1 MEIRKL
7 ITAMT
12 VGAGTIVF
20 LTKAQADA
28 RSHLIV
34 KVKGKAVGK
43 GDEKREPFK
52 ALQLLNFKAKE
63 ELGIDGKLDRHQER
77 AFGLSPEKAAPS
89 TAANA
94 DDLEALEKAK
104 AEADKAKAEAE
115 KAKAE
120 ADEAKAEAEK
130 AKTEA
135 EEALDKLEAAKAG
148 NGDNSAQTGGQ
159 KPENEADAKKGG
171 ASNETQNQTS

>member
-7 ITAMT
+7 ITAIT
-12 VGAGTIVF
+12 VGAGTVVL

-34 KVKGKAVGK
+34 KAKGKAVGK
-43 GDEKREPFK
+43 GAEKREPYK

-63 ELGIDGKLDRHQER
+63 ELGIEGKLDRHQER
-77 AFGLSPEKAAPS
+77 ACGLAPDSLSDAAS
-89 TAANA
+89 A

-104 AEADKAKAEAE
+104 AEAEKAKADADKAKAEADAAKAE
-115 KAKAE
+115 AQKAKAE
-120 ADEAKAEAEK
+120 ADEALA
-130 AKTEA
+130 T
-135 EEALDKLEAAKAG
+135 LEAAKAG
-148 NGDNSAQTGGQ
+148 SGGTSAQTGGQ